1 MSGGEH
7 GIWNDILQSV
17 RNQIPEVEFRTWF
30 EQVSPIGFDD
40 GEFVLGVPHTF
51 ARDWLRNNY
60 TTVIE
65 TALRDIG
72 AKPLTVAFRVV
83 EAQTTEQYDLFG
95 SSGGGSGASGG
106 TNARNN
112 GASAG
117 HGSNGTS
124 GSRSG
129 PGDPAGSGAGAT
141 NSRRDGGDQA
151 NEGVT
156 RRGGLPGGQGDG
168 HSGFGSPANGG
179 AGGQLGGQQG
189 GQGERTLPRLN
200 PKYIFANF
208 VVGPNNHLA
217 NAAAQA
223 VAESPGQTYNPL
235 FLYGESGLGKTHLMH
250 AVGHAIM
257 ERHPHLSVEYVTTET
272 FTNNLVDAIQGKRM
286 TQFRERYRSID
297 LLLIDDIQF
306 IGGKER
312 TQEEFFHTFN
322 ALYESGK
329 QLIVSSDSPP
339 KDIPKLEKRLRSRF
353 EWGLITDVQA
363 PDLETRMAILQM
375 NAEYRGVKV
384 PAEVIDYI
392 SHHVTSNIR
401 ELEGAL
407 VRAIVYSSMNQVPL
421 NRQTVAKALSDVFA
435 TSDINLGMPD
445 ILATTAKTF
454 KVDPDDV
461 RGKGRRQELVVPR
474 QIAMYLIRELTAHSY
489 PEIGQYFSG
498 RDHSTVMYAV
508 NKITAAL
515 EHDNDLNR
523 IVRNLKDNLL

>member
-1 MSGGEH
+1 MKVSAGEH

-17 RNQIPEVEFRTWF
+17 RAQIPEVEYRTWF
-30 EQVSPIGFDD
+30 EQVSPVGFAD
-40 GEFVLGVPHTF
+40 GSFVIAVPHTF
-51 ARDWLRNNY
+51 ARDWLRSNY
-60 TTVIE
+60 TDVLE
-65 TALRDIG
+65 AALKEIG
-72 AKPLTVAFRVV
+72 ARTVKVAFQVV
-83 EAQTTEQYDLFG
+83 GTQSTEQHDLFG
-95 SSGGGSGASGG
+95 SSGASEPDSRPPRGGPGG
-106 TNARNN
+106 N
-112 GASAG
+112 GKYPHDQSAG
-117 HGSNGTS
+117 RGLDQP
-124 GSRSG
+124 
-129 PGDPAGSGAGAT
+129 PGDLPT
-141 NSRRDGGDQA
+141 DPPRHERR
-151 NEGVT
+151 
-156 RRGGLPGGQGDG
+156 LPQ
-168 HSGFGSPANGG
+168 
-179 AGGQLGGQQG
+179 
-189 GQGERTLPRLN
+189 LN
-200 PKYIFANF
+200 PKYVFANF

-223 VAESPGQTYNPL
+223 VAESVGQTYNPL

-250 AVGHAIM
+250 AVGHAVI

-272 FTNNLVDAIQGKRM
+272 FTNNLVDAIQGKKM
-286 TQFRERYRSID
+286 AQFRERYRSID

-392 SHHVTSNIR
+392 SRHVTSNIR

-435 TSDINLGMPD
+435 SSDINLSMAD
-445 ILATTAKTF
+445 ILAATAKAF
-454 KVDPDDV
+454 NIDAEDV

-474 QIAMYLIRELTAHSY
+474 QVAMYLIRELTAHSY
-489 PEIGQYFSG
+489 PEIGKYFSG

-508 NKITAAL
+508 QKVSNAL
-515 EHDNDLNR
+515 EQDSELGR
-523 IVRNLKDNLL
+523 AVRNLKDTLI